1 MILTWFSKTQ
11 KMARTRCPEDGI
23 PIDPQLPQVLRA
35 SNNYEK
41 QMEKTK
47 WNKHVKMM
55 VTLQKKKKILRE
67 VLAIV
72 IPCPLQEAKVIQNP
86 QSAFFPT
93 HNQPESG
100 TSPNCFHCNENDIFQ
115 PTPLRHQY
123 VLLTQTA
130 DPSLNKP
137 GYTVSNSYGASL

>member
-23 PIDPQLPQVLRA
+23 PVDPQLPQVLRA

-41 QMEKTK
+41 QMENQ

-55 VTLQKKKKILRE
+55 VTLQKKKKVLIE

-72 IPCPLQEAKVIQNP
+72 IPCPL
-86 QSAFFPT
+86 
-93 HNQPESG
+93 
-100 TSPNCFHCNENDIFQ
+100 
-115 PTPLRHQY
+115 
-123 VLLTQTA
+123 
-130 DPSLNKP
+130 
-137 GYTVSNSYGASL
+137 